1 MHNTAVLIE
10 QSLKKALSP
19 VHLEIIDE
27 SHLHIG
33 HAGNQGGGHYAVIV
47 VSDAFKTAN
56 RIQRQRI
63 VNEPLSDLFKT
74 NQIHALSIKALTS
87 DEYFS

>member
-1 MHNTAVLIE
+1 MHNTTVLIE
-10 QSLKKALSP
+10 QILKNALSP
-19 VHLEIIDE
+19 SYLEVIDE

-33 HAGNQGGGHYAVIV
+33 HSGHKGGGHYAVIV
-47 VSDAFKTAN
+47 VSDAFQAVS